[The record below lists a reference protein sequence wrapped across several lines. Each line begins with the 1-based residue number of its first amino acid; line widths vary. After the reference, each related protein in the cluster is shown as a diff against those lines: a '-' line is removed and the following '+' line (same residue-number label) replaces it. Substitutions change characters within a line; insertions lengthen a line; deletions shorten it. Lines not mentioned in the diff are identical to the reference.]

1 MRGPSLT
8 ISVGIRRTPA
18 RAAAFPALAAPAP
31 PAASP
36 SRAGAAG
43 EAGQATSDNGSVQV
57 VVLADTHAPRRWRVC
72 PPRVAEH
79 LRTADR
85 ILHAG
90 DVCTAAVLA
99 ELAEYAPVT
108 AVLGNNDGPDVAEW
122 GAQRTAELDLDGLK
136 VNMVHDSGAATGRL
150 TRLRRRFPGADLVV
164 FGHSHIPLDESA
176 PGAPGAPGLRIFNP
190 GSPTDRRRQPH
201 GTLGL
206 LQIAGGRLI
215 TAAIVPVT

>member
-1 MRGPSLT
+1 
-8 ISVGIRRTPA
+8 VH
-18 RAAAFPALAAPAP
+18 
-31 PAASP
+31 
-36 SRAGAAG
+36 
-43 EAGQATSDNGSVQV
+43 V

-122 GAQRTAELDLDGLK
+122 GAQRTAELNLDGLK
-136 VNMVHDSGAATGRL
+136 VNMVHDSGAAAGRL
-150 TRLRRRFPGADLVV
+150 TRLTRRFPGADLVV
-164 FGHSHIPLDESA
+164 FGHSHIPLDEST
-176 PGAPGAPGLRIFNP
+176 PGAPGLRIFNP

-206 LQIAGGRLI
+206 LEIQDGRLI
-215 TAAIVPVT
+215 TATIVPVT